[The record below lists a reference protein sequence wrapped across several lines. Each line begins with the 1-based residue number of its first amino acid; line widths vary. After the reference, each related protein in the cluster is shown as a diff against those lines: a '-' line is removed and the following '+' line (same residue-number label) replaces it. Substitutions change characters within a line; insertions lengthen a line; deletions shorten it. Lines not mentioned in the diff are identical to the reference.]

1 MRVTWLPVL
10 SADQNGI
17 ITGYTVYYRA
27 VTGNIVNSAEQSVTV
42 NGTTTSVD
50 IPSLEEH
57 VVYNVSVSANTS
69 VGEGPRSSEVTERTA
84 QASKY

>member
-1 MRVTWLPVL
+1 MRVTWSPVP

-42 NGTTTSVD
+42 NGTTTSVN
-50 IPSLEEH
+50 IPLLEEH
-57 VVYNVSVSANTS
+57 VVYNVSVSASTS
-69 VGEGPRSSEVTERTA
+69 VGEGPRSNEVSQRTA

>member
-1 MRVTWLPVL
+1 MKVIWSPVPT
-10 SADQNGI
+10 ADRNGI
-17 ITGYTVYYRA
+17 IIRYTVYYRA

-69 VGEGPRSSEVTERTA
+69 VGEGPRSSEVSERTD
-84 QASKY
+84 QASEY

>member
-1 MRVTWLPVL
+1 MKVTWSPVPP
-10 SADQNGI
+10 ADRNGI
-17 ITGYTVYYRA
+17 IIRYTVYYRA
-27 VTGNIVNSAEQSVTV
+27 VNGSIVNSAEQSVTV

-50 IPSLEEH
+50 ILTLEEH

-69 VGEGPRSSEVTERTA
+69 VGEGPKSSEVTERTA